1 MTHIGKSFGER
12 VSGSWRALGAL
23 AGAGVFAAGFSLPA
37 AQAPAQSAQDLI
49 DGADWFERPLAQ
61 GVTWRYYH
69 FDNLF
74 GARQNINIVEIDL
87 DDPDVEF
94 HIPYRVPPPDPS
106 YQRLHQMIADQVPDA
121 VAAVNGSRYAISG
134 DGSPAAFLRSGGN
147 TIIPEAVSSGSFWL
161 QGAFGVLGDG
171 KGAVLVERPSTDDG
185 WEDAP
190 ATYVDLLA
198 SGPNLVV
205 EGNPSTN
212 LPTGGHC
219 SRHPRTIQILTTD
232 NRLLMVTADG
242 RQDMAAG
249 LNCDEMVELSQAL
262 GAYNAVSFDGGGSTT
277 MVVPQEPGF
286 QGTGV
291 VNWFSDSGIRAVAD
305 GVAVT
310 GAPADSV
317 EWDGRISNVAYPTLV
332 RSFDDVTVTATYEN
346 IGTETWTADNV
357 SVVPS
362 RPFGRTSDFVP
373 ADEEETFFTMD
384 PPTVAPGETATV
396 TLNLVAPEV
405 ESDTNAVETFALW
418 HETEGF
424 FGPADNELRL
434 QTVVR
439 PEIDGAPPIMIVQG
453 TADGSNN
460 QWYHEPTTGW
470 FSSTVGFTAEGVANE
485 GQQRGC
491 WATGTGRY
499 AEFTPIFDV
508 TGIYK
513 VEVAFPHSTNSI
525 SSVQY
530 TVNHLDGSDS
540 TTLNQNSS
548 ALANQWN
555 NIGEFPFS
563 DGSTKDQGV
572 HSVRVGNANVTGDR
586 FYSGAVRFDYVGP
599 LEPTQVGEW
608 SLY

>member
-1 MTHIGKSFGER
+1 M
-12 VSGSWRALGAL
+12 L
-23 AGAGVFAAGFSLPA
+23 APAEAG
-37 AQAPAQSAQDLI
+37 AQSAQELI
-49 DGADWFERPLAQ
+49 DGAPWFERPLAQ

-74 GARQNINIVEIDL
+74 GSRQNINIIEVDL

-106 YQRLHQMIADQVPDA
+106 YQRLHQMIADQIPDA

-134 DGSPAAFLRSGGN
+134 DGSPAAYLRSGGT

-161 QGAFGVLGDG
+161 QGAFGILADG
-171 KGAVLVERPSTDDG
+171 KGEVLVQRPATSDG
-185 WEDAP
+185 WGDAP
-190 ATYVDLLA
+190 ADYVDLLA

-212 LPTGGHC
+212 LPTSGHC

-291 VNWFSDSGIRAVAD
+291 VNWFSDNNIRAVAD

-310 GAPADSV
+310 GAPADPV
-317 EWDGRISNVAYPTLV
+317 EWDGRISNVQYPTLV
-332 RSFDDVTVTATYEN
+332 RSFDQVTVTATYEN
-346 IGTETWTADNV
+346 IGTETWTAENV
-357 SVVPS
+357 TIVPS
-362 RPFGRTSDFVP
+362 RPFGRTSGFVP
-373 ADEEETFFTMD
+373 AGEEDTFFTMD
-384 PPTVAPGETATV
+384 PPTVAPGGTATV

-405 ESDTNAVETFALW
+405 ESDTNAMESFALW
-418 HETEGF
+418 HETAGF

-453 TADGSNN
+453 TADGPNN
-460 QWYHEPTTGW
+460 QWYHEGPGGW
-470 FSSTVGFTAEGVANE
+470 FSSAISFTAEGVANT
-485 GQQRGC
+485 GQQRAS
-491 WATGTGRY
+491 WASGTNRY
-499 AEFTPIFDV
+499 ADFTPIFDV
-508 TGIYK
+508 PGIYK

-525 SSVQY
+525 TSVRY
-530 TVNHLDGSDS
+530 TVNHLEGSQNF
-540 TTLNQNSS
+540 TQNQNSAAAS
-548 ALANQWN
+548 NRWN
-555 NIGEFPFS
+555 TLGEFPFS
-563 DGSTKDQGV
+563 DGSTKNQGV
-572 HSVRVGNANVTGDR
+572 HSVRVGNATVTGDR
-586 FYSGAVRFDYVGP
+586 FYTGAVRFDYVGP
-599 LEPTQVGEW
+599 LEDATVDDW
-608 SLY
+608 TLY